1 MEGIKDRSMM
11 TWPMTP
17 DGQAQFLRDL
27 TKAIKAVPNNKGIGF
42 VWWPEAIPVKSPI
55 RIWRG
60 GAEGLFDE
68 QGRPLPALK
77 AFSVA
82 E

>member
-1 MEGIKDRSMM
+1 MM
-11 TWPMTP
+11 PWPMTP
-17 DGQAQFLRDL
+17 DGQAQFLHDL
-27 TKAIKAVPNNKGIGF
+27 TTAIKAVPDYKGIVF
-42 VWWPEAIPVKSPI
+42 VWWYPEAIPVKSL
-55 RIWRG
+55 RIWRQ

-77 AFSVA
+77 AFSVT